1 MKVGVSYDMGWRKR
15 GRSHD
20 SSSGAGTAVGM
31 KTGKVLSYATRNTM
45 CRVCDEAEKNKQEPE
60 THNCRKNHHGS
71 SKSMEANVA
80 VELFSNAIT
89 NGVSYSAYVG
99 DENSTTE
106 SRLRTLVNYPIEK
119 WSDINHVSRALGS
132 RLYSAKAK
140 VKGLT
145 PTVIAYI
152 QRCFSYCIN
161 QNAGKPVSLQEGLST
176 IVPHAFGEHETCKE
190 WCRFKTNPDNYIH
203 SDLPGGKDLQGEDLR
218 ACITDALQPFLTV
231 EAAKKMAPVGSS
243 QRNECLNSVI
253 GSKVPKIRHYG
264 GSESSDHRTAAGV
277 AQFNLGHN
285 YVTRAAEKTGV
296 TPTESTKTY
305 VMKMERK
312 RKHDAKRKSSKEF
325 KRGRRDL
332 RKKKNQKTHSM
343 ERREG
348 VSYESGI
355 ALRQSAE
362 EKTAITSATLGD
374 LKSSL
379 TEEEFNSYAESI
391 NKINRLDNE
400 SPTLPESTD
409 NRTEHDYLFLAF
421 DTETTG
427 LARNSELLQIACT
440 SHDGTCSFS
449 TFLLPEKQAIADSST
464 KVHGISVQYR
474 NGTKVLM
481 KRGAQLSA
489 VSQRQGLNEFCRFLE
504 QQKEKRNLVIIAH
517 NGDRFD
523 FPILL
528 NALSAS
534 SLLDEFLSYQVIFLD
549 SLKLIST
556 EMKQKSSPITSLK
569 SKSLSDVYEFLLNEK
584 FDAHDAREDVA
595 ALARILFTSPLN
607 LSGERLVDCS
617 VSSKEFMQRMQSA
630 LEAKSRKSTL
640 RRMPISESMKDKLG
654 KAGFDLG
661 TMEEIFKKGSN
672 KGLLAMLALPSTYKE
687 IGHNNAK
694 PRVTKHVKVLTKIV
708 NFFHAA
714 N

>member
-1 MKVGVSYDMGWRKR
+1 
-15 GRSHD
+15 
-20 SSSGAGTAVGM
+20 
-31 KTGKVLSYATRNTM
+31 
-45 CRVCDEAEKNKQEPE
+45 
-60 THNCRKNHHGS
+60 
-71 SKSMEANVA
+71 
-80 VELFSNAIT
+80 
-89 NGVSYSAYVG
+89 
-99 DENSTTE
+99 
-106 SRLRTLVNYPIEK
+106 
-119 WSDINHVSRALGS
+119 
-132 RLYSAKAK
+132 
-140 VKGLT
+140 
-145 PTVIAYI
+145 
-152 QRCFSYCIN
+152 
-161 QNAGKPVSLQEGLST
+161 
-176 IVPHAFGEHETCKE
+176 
-190 WCRFKTNPDNYIH
+190 
-203 SDLPGGKDLQGEDLR
+203 
-218 ACITDALQPFLTV
+218 
-231 EAAKKMAPVGSS
+231 
-243 QRNECLNSVI
+243 
-253 GSKVPKIRHYG
+253 
-264 GSESSDHRTAAGV
+264 
-277 AQFNLGHN
+277 
-285 YVTRAAEKTGV
+285 
-296 TPTESTKTY
+296 
-305 VMKMERK
+305 MERK
-312 RKHDAKRKSSKEF
+312 RKQNAKRKSSKEF

-391 NKINRLDNE
+391 NKINNLDNE

-409 NRTEHDYLFLAF
+409 NRTERDYLFLAF

-449 TFLLPEKQAIADSST
+449 IFLLPEKQAIADSST

-489 VSQRQGLNEFCRFLE
+489 VSQRQGLNEFCRFLK

-517 NGDRFD
+517 N
-523 FPILL
+523 
-528 NALSAS
+528 
-534 SLLDEFLSYQVIFLD
+534 FLSYQVIFLD

-569 SKSLSDVYEFLLNEK
+569 SKSLSDLYEFLLNEK

-607 LSGERLVDCS
+607 LSVERLVDCS

-630 LEAKSRKSTL
+630 LEAESRKSTL
-640 RRMPISESMKDKLG
+640 RRMPFSESMKDKLG

-661 TMEEIFKKGSN
+661 TMEKIFKKGSN

-694 PRVTKHVKVLTKIV
+694 PRVTKQGKVLTKIV